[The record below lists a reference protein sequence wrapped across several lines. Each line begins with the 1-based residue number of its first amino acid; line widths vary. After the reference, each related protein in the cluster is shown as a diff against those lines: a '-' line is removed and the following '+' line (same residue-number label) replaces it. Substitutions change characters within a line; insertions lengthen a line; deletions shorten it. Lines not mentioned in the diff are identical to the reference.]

1 MRELVFL
8 LEEASAKAMLES
20 LLPRLL
26 DPSIRVRTIVFDG
39 KQDLEKQLAH
49 RLRGYL
55 NPHARFLVLRDQ
67 DSAPD
72 CAAVKRGLTERCQ
85 AAGKQAVSLVRITC
99 RELETIYLADL
110 LAVEAA
116 LGAQGMARRQQSAK
130 FRQPDRLES
139 PSAELRTLTRG
150 RYQKVGGSRKIGRH
164 LDLGNERSPSFKNLI
179 AGIRRLQTELLAL
192 PVAGRCDALPMGST
206 VSSSPDGSG

>member
-8 LEEASAKAMLES
+8 LEEASAKAMLDS

-26 DPSIRVRTIVFDG
+26 DPSIVARTIVFEG
-39 KQDLEKQLAH
+39 KQDLEKQLTQ

-72 CAAVKRGLTERCQ
+72 CTVVKRGLTARCQ
-85 AAGKQAVSLVRITC
+85 AAGKQSVSLVRIAC

-110 LAVEAA
+110 QAVETA
-116 LGAQGMARRQQSAK
+116 LGEAGMARRQNSAK

-139 PSAELRTLTRG
+139 PGVELRTLTHG
-150 RYQKVGGSRKIGRH
+150 RYQKVGGSRQIGRH
-164 LDLGNERSPSFKNLI
+164 LDLTNERSPSFKNLI
-179 AGIRRLQTELLAL
+179 GGIRRLQAELLAL
-192 PVAGRCDALPMGST
+192 PAGGQM
-206 VSSSPDGSG
+206 

>member
-8 LEEASAKAMLES
+8 LEEASAKAMLDS

-26 DPSIRVRTIVFDG
+26 DPSIAARTIVFEG
-39 KQDLEKQLAH
+39 KQDLEKQLTQ

-72 CAAVKRGLTERCQ
+72 CAAVKHGLIERCQ
-85 AAGKQAVSLVRITC
+85 AAGRQAAPLVRIAC

-110 LAVEAA
+110 QAVEIA
-116 LGAQGMARRQQSAK
+116 LGQAGMARRQQSVK

-139 PSAELRTLTRG
+139 PSTELRTLTRG
-150 RYQKVGGSRKIGRH
+150 VYQKVGGSRLIGRH
-164 LDLGNERSPSFKNLI
+164 LDLANERSPSFKNLI
-179 AGIRRLQTELLAL
+179 GGIRRLQAELLTL
-192 PVAGRCDALPMGST
+192 PDAGQA
-206 VSSSPDGSG
+206 

>member
-26 DPSIRVRTIVFDG
+26 EPGIASRCIVFDG
-39 KQDLEKQLAH
+39 KQDLERQLTK

-55 NPHARFLVLRDQ
+55 NPHARFIVLRDQ
-67 DSAPD
+67 DTAPD
-72 CAAVKRGLTERCQ
+72 CKVVKRELAARCQ
-85 AAGKQAVSLVRITC
+85 AADKQGVSLVRIAC
-99 RELETIYLADL
+99 RELETMYLADL
-110 LAVEAA
+110 QAVETA
-116 LGAQGMARRQQSAK
+116 LGEAGLARRQRSAK

-150 RYQKVGGSRKIGRH
+150 RYQKVGGSRQIGRH
-164 LDLGNERSPSFKNLI
+164 LDLGNTRSPSFKNLI
-179 AGIRRLQTELLAL
+179 AGIRRFQAELLEL
-192 PVAGRCDALPMGST
+192 
-206 VSSSPDGSG
+206 PDGGQS

>member
-8 LEEASAKAMLES
+8 LEEASAKAMLEG
-20 LLPRLL
+20 LVPRLL
-26 DPSIRVRTIVFDG
+26 DDRIQVRLITFEG
-39 KQDLEKQLAH
+39 KQDLEKQLPL

-72 CAAVKRGLTERCQ
+72 CKLVKHRLMRLCESAGRG
-85 AAGKQAVSLVRITC
+85 AVSLVRIAC

-110 LAVEAA
+110 KATESA
-116 LGAQGMARRQQSAK
+116 LGISGLAKQQSTSK

-139 PSAELRTLTRG
+139 PSGELSKMTSG
-150 RYQKVGGSRKIGRH
+150 KYQKVGSSRLIGPF
-164 LDLGNERSPSFKNLI
+164 LEIANERSATFKNLVS
-179 AGIRRLQTELLAL
+179 GIRRLESELLEL
-192 PVAGRCDALPMGST
+192 PDEA
-206 VSSSPDGSG
+206 

>member
-8 LEEASAKAMLES
+8 LEEASAKAMLEG

-26 DPSIRVRTIVFDG
+26 DDRIQVRLITFEG
-39 KQDLEKQLAH
+39 KQDLEKQLPL

-72 CAAVKRGLTERCQ
+72 CKLVKHRLMHLCESAGRG
-85 AAGKQAVSLVRITC
+85 AVSLVRIAC

-110 LAVEAA
+110 KATESA
-116 LGAQGMARRQQSAK
+116 LGISGLAKQQSTSK

-139 PSAELRTLTRG
+139 PSGELSKMTSG
-150 RYQKVGGSRKIGRH
+150 KYQKVGSSRLIGPF
-164 LDLGNERSPSFKNLI
+164 LEIANERSATFKNLVS
-179 AGIRRLQTELLAL
+179 GIRRLESELLEL
-192 PVAGRCDALPMGST
+192 PDEA
-206 VSSSPDGSG
+206 